1 MENIISNSI
10 VAAATVTAVPDIN
23 MLAERF
29 GQLSGQLERIEPYTG
44 PCPEFKPVTQSD
56 MALIMTYLEQA
67 PGRTTDYSYGGI
79 LMWVDYFKY
88 EYCII
93 EDTLFIKGAVEN
105 DLSRESFAMPI
116 GRLPLSQSLGIL
128 KAWCERHGTPLVM
141 SAIPSEGLESLR
153 PFLPKS
159 VELLTDW
166 GDYLYDAVDLAQLKG
181 KRYSKKRNHVNQFMN
196 GVADWHL
203 EPLTAANAGEAMA
216 FMDIFDLE
224 GDDTPMAIE
233 ERQLTRNMVQAI
245 ADGDC
250 VMEGALLYADGKVC
264 AFTIGDRRGDTL
276 FIHIEK
282 ATRHVPGSYEAI
294 NTLFA
299 RSMTE
304 AYPEIKYIN
313 REDDSG
319 DEGLRFAKESY
330 HPVEVLKKYNVI
342 F

>member
-1 MENIISNSI
+1 MENTILQGT
-10 VAAATVTAVPDIN
+10 AAATLTATPDIN

-44 PCPEFKPVTQSD
+44 PCPEFKPVTKAD
-56 MALIMTYLEQA
+56 MPVIMTYLEQA
-67 PGRTTDYSYGGI
+67 PGRTTDYSYGGL
-79 LMWVDYFKY
+79 LMWVEYFKY

-93 EDTLFIKGAVEN
+93 EDTLFIKGVVEN
-105 DLSRESFAMPI
+105 DLSREAFALPV

-128 KAWCERHGTPLVM
+128 KAWCESHDTPLVL
-141 SAIPSEGLESLR
+141 SAIPAEGLEMLR
-153 PFLPKS
+153 PFRPKAI
-159 VELLTDW
+159 EPLTDW
-166 GDYLYDAVDLAQLKG
+166 GDYLYDAADLAWLKG

-196 GVADWHL
+196 SVADWNL
-203 EPLTAANAGEAMA
+203 EIMTTANASEAMK

-224 GDDTPMAIE
+224 GDDTAMAAE
-233 ERQLTRNMVQAI
+233 ERHLTREMIQVI

-250 VMEGALLYADGKVC
+250 GMEGALLYANGKVC
-264 AFTIGDRRGDTL
+264 AFTIGDHRGDTL

-282 ATRHVPGSYEAI
+282 ATRQVPGSYEAI

-299 RSMTE
+299 RSMIE
-304 AYPEIKYIN
+304 AHSEIKYIN

>member
-1 MENIISNSI
+1 MENTILHNT
-10 VAAATVTAVPDIN
+10 AAAAVATVPDIN
-23 MLAERF
+23 ILAERF
-29 GQLSGQLERIEPYTG
+29 GQLSGQLERIEPYMG
-44 PCPEFKPVTQSD
+44 PCPEFKPITQAD
-56 MALIMTYLEQA
+56 MSVIMTYLEHA
-67 PGRTTDYSYGGI
+67 PGRTTDYSYGGL
-79 LMWVDYFKY
+79 LMWVDYFNY

-93 EDTLFIKGAVEN
+93 EDTLFIKGVVEN
-105 DLSRESFAMPI
+105 DLSREAFALPI
-116 GRLPLSQSLGIL
+116 GRLPLSKSLGVL
-128 KAWCERHGTPLVM
+128 KTWCERHDVPLVL
-141 SAIPSEGLESLR
+141 SAIPAEGLEMLR
-153 PFLPKS
+153 PFRPKA

-166 GDYLYDAVDLAQLKG
+166 GDYLYDAADLAWLKG

-196 GVADWHL
+196 SVSDWHL
-203 EPLTAANAGEAMA
+203 DPLTPSNAIEAMK

-224 GDDTPMAIE
+224 GDNTPMAIE
-233 ERQLTRNMVQAI
+233 ERQLTRNMIKAI
-245 ADGDC
+245 ADGDKG
-250 VMEGALLYADGKVC
+250 MEGALLYAEGKVC

-282 ATRHVPGSYEAI
+282 ATRQVPGSYEAI

>member
-1 MENIISNSI
+1 MENTILHNA
-10 VAAATVTAVPDIN
+10 AAATLTVTPDIN
-23 MLAERF
+23 TLAERF

-44 PCPEFKPVTQSD
+44 PCPEFSPVTKAA
-56 MALIMTYLEQA
+56 MPVIMSYLEQA
-67 PGRTTDYSYGGI
+67 PGRTTDYSYGGL

-88 EYCII
+88 EYCIM
-93 EDTLFIKGAVEN
+93 EDTLFIKGVVEN
-105 DLSRESFAMPI
+105 DLSREAFALPI
-116 GRLPLSQSLGIL
+116 GRLPLSRSLGIL
-128 KAWCERHGTPLVM
+128 KAWCERNDMPLVL
-141 SAIPSEGLESLR
+141 SAIPTEGLELLR
-153 PFLPKS
+153 PFRPKAL
-159 VELLTDW
+159 ELLTDW
-166 GDYLYDAVDLAQLKG
+166 GDYLYDAADLAWLKG

-196 GVADWHL
+196 GVTDWHL
-203 EPLTAANAGEAMA
+203 DTLTADNASEAME

-233 ERQLTRNMVQAI
+233 ERLLTRNMIQAI

-250 VMEGALLYADGKVC
+250 GMEGALLYADGKVC

-299 RSMTE
+299 QSMTK